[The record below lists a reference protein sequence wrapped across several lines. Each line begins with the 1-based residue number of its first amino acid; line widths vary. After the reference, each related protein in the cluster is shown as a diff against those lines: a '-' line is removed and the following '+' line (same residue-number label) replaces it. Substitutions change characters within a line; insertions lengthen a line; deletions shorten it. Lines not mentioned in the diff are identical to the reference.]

1 VLAYEEEINRLHV
14 FIEQHKEAATNE
26 TLNDEEL
33 KQYLDAV
40 GHHHLLQLWVDKV
53 KQERDRRRAPQR
65 DDTSAL
71 TKPSTLV
78 RVIIIDLI
86 L

>member
-1 VLAYEEEINRLHV
+1 VLAYEQEMDRLHD

-40 GHHHLLQLWVDKV
+40 GQHHLLQLWVDKL
-53 KQERDRRRAPQR
+53 KQGE
-65 DDTSAL
+65 
-71 TKPSTLV
+71 
-78 RVIIIDLI
+78 
-86 L
+86 

>member
-1 VLAYEEEINRLHV
+1 MAIDLVLAYEQEMDRLHD

-40 GHHHLLQLWVDKV
+40 GQHHLLQLWVDKL
-53 KQERDRRRAPQR
+53 KQERNRRN
-65 DDTSAL
+65 
-71 TKPSTLV
+71 
-78 RVIIIDLI
+78 IH
-86 L
+86 